1 MIIGIIGV
9 IIGILLIV
17 AGVYYFVKE
26 KNDVESRKIY
36 LITMIIGVVVAYKK
50 RNQKKYNPLKGIRYF
65 IYHHLVRLKL
75 VRFLNSKLF

>member
-36 LITMIIGVVVAYKK
+36 LITMIIGVVVTIVA
-50 RNQKKYNPLKGIRYF
+50 LCMCI
-65 IYHHLVRLKL
+65 L
-75 VRFLNSKLF
+75 S

>member
-36 LITMIIGVVVAYKK
+36 LTTTIIGVVVTIVA
-50 RNQKKYNPLKGIRYF
+50 LCMCI
-65 IYHHLVRLKL
+65 L
-75 VRFLNSKLF
+75 S

>member
-36 LITMIIGVVVAYKK
+36 QIQMKLTVVVA
-50 RNQKKYNPLKGIRYF
+50 F
-65 IYHHLVRLKL
+65 MA
-75 VRFLNSKLF
+75 